1 MQSTGLGPRR
11 GPDFQTPQHPP
22 AVPPPT
28 PPPVGPANPLVK
40 PARTRTNSVPRL
52 LVAGLL
58 VVGVSAGAGAVA
70 GRYADSPAGVATPS
84 APRPGPPVAAGDLVA
99 VADQVRQGVVSVR
112 AGSASGTGFLI
123 DARWHILTNHHI
135 LEAGSSDVWVT
146 GPDGRRLSAEVVGT
160 DPEHDLAVLRV
171 EPGAAL
177 RALAIGSSARVRVGE
192 QVLAVGSPLGLSGT
206 VTSGIVSAVDR
217 PVRIGGG
224 RQSALQTDA
233 SINPGN
239 SGGPLV
245 NARGEVIGVN
255 TAIATYSGGGSIG
268 IGFAIPIDRATA
280 VAQEIIR

>member
-1 MQSTGLGPRR
+1 MRSPGLGPRR
-11 GPDFQTPQHPP
+11 GPDFQPPQHPP

-40 PARTRTNSVPRL
+40 PVRTRTVPRL

-84 APRPGPPVAAGDLVA
+84 APRPGPPGDLVV

-112 AGSASGTGFLI
+112 AGRASGTGFLI
-123 DARWHILTNHHI
+123 DDQGHVLTNHHI
-135 LEAGSSDVWVT
+135 LEAGSPDVRVT
-146 GPDGRRLSAEVVGT
+146 GPDGRGLPAEVVGT
-160 DPEHDLAVLRV
+160 DAEHDLAVLRV

-177 RALAIGSSARVRVGE
+177 RTLAIGSSSRVRVGE

-224 RQSALQTDA
+224 RQTALQTDA

-255 TAIATYSGGGSIG
+255 TAIATYDGGGSIG
-268 IGFAIPIDRATA
+268 IGFAIPIDRAAA
-280 VAQEIIR
+280 VAHELIR

>member
-1 MQSTGLGPRR
+1 
-11 GPDFQTPQHPP
+11 
-22 AVPPPT
+22 
-28 PPPVGPANPLVK
+28 VGPPRQNPLVK
-40 PARTRTNSVPRL
+40 PAGKVPRL

-70 GRYADSPAGVATPS
+70 GRYADSPAGATTPS
-84 APRPGPPVAAGDLVA
+84 APRPGPPVSAGDLVA
-99 VADQVRQGVVSVR
+99 VADRVRQGVVSVQ
-112 AGSASGTGFLI
+112 AGRASGTGFLI
-123 DARWHILTNHHI
+123 DSQWHILTNHHI
-135 LEAGSSDVWVT
+135 LEAGSPDVFVT
-146 GPDGRRLSAEVVGT
+146 GPDGRRLPADVVGT

-171 EPGAAL
+171 EPSAAL
-177 RALAIGSSARVRVGE
+177 RALAIGSSSTVRVGE
-192 QVLAVGSPLGLSGT
+192 LVLAVGSPLGLSGT

-255 TAIATYSGGGSIG
+255 TAIATYEGGGSIG
-268 IGFAIPIDRATA
+268 IGFAIPIDRAAA